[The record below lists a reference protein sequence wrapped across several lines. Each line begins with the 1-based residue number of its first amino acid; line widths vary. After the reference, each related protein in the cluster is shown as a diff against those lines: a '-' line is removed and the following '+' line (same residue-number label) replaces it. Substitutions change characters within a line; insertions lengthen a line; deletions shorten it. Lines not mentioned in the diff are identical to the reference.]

1 MQYYSV
7 VVFVLFLAVMAVM
20 ILVVRKSIVKNKVIN
35 NLRRQVEKLEKQ
47 SSEKDKFFSI
57 ISHDLRS
64 PFNSLLGF
72 SEMLV
77 YHSENDDKEEIKK
90 FSKQIY
96 QSSGKLFALVENL
109 LQWSRNQ
116 MGRTEYKPAKIDLNI
131 LTENVVE
138 AARISAHGKD
148 ITINVNMESNL
159 TAFADADLYS
169 TALRNLVGNS
179 VKFTNVGGNIN
190 IKGYKYPDGV
200 IEIQVK
206 DDGVGMNKDQLM
218 KVFKIDEKHQTQG
231 TFNES
236 GTGLGLIL
244 SKEFVEINKGKIK
257 MESFPGKGTTV
268 TFTIPSESHNKN

>member
-1 MQYYSV
+1 
-7 VVFVLFLAVMAVM
+7 MAVM
-20 ILVVRKSIVKNKVIN
+20 LLLVRKSIAKNKVIN
-35 NLRRQVEKLEKQ
+35 DLKKQVEKLEKQ
-47 SSEKDKFFSI
+47 SSAKDKFFSI

-77 YHSENDDKEEIKK
+77 YHSESFDKEEIRS

-116 MGRTEYKPAKIDLNI
+116 LGRTEYKPAKIDLNI

-138 AARISAHGKD
+138 AARISAQSKD
-148 ITINVNMESNL
+148 ISVNIDMQPNL

-169 TALRNLVGNS
+169 TALRNLVGNA

-190 IKGYKYPDGV
+190 VKGYKYPDGV
-200 IEIQVK
+200 VEIQVE
-206 DDGVGMNKDQLM
+206 DNGVGMDKEQLL
-218 KVFKIDEKHQTQG
+218 KIFKIEEKHQTQG

-236 GTGLGLIL
+236 GSGLGLIL
-244 SKEFVEINKGKIK
+244 SKEFVELNKGRIKI
-257 MESFPGKGTTV
+257 ESLPGKGTTV
-268 TFTIPSESHNKN
+268 TFTIPSEYHK